1 MQDICE
7 GCGIDSWKM
16 GTCIAGSLFDVDFL
30 KNKQSLLLKR
40 MLQQQ
45 GRLLEDLEDAI
56 ERAFIDVIL
65 THLGRSRKLQQ

>member
-1 MQDICE
+1 
-7 GCGIDSWKM
+7 M
-16 GTCIAGSLFDVDFL
+16 GTSIDTGSLFDVDFL

-56 ERAFIDVIL
+56 ERALIDVIL
-65 THLGRSRKLQQ
+65 THLGRSRKLQQLY

>member
-1 MQDICE
+1 
-7 GCGIDSWKM
+7 M
-16 GTCIAGSLFDVDFL
+16 GTSIDTGSLFDVDFL

-56 ERAFIDVIL
+56 ERALIDVIL